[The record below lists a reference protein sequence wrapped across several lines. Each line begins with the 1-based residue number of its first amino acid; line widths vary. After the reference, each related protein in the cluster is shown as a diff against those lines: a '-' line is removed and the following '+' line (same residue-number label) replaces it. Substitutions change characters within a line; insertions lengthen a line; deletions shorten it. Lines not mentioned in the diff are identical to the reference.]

1 MQNLA
6 PGWLHPCTEGLP
18 RQGCFLVRM
27 QEGESPLLIFWLPTM
42 DVEPKEVGVGWPALR
57 QPGLPLGAGGAAGI
71 RCQAPTEQR
80 ALLHCNPEQG

>member
-1 MQNLA
+1 
-6 PGWLHPCTEGLP
+6 
-18 RQGCFLVRM
+18 
-27 QEGESPLLIFWLPTM
+27 M

-57 QPGLPLGAGGAAGI
+57 QAGLPLGAGSAAGI